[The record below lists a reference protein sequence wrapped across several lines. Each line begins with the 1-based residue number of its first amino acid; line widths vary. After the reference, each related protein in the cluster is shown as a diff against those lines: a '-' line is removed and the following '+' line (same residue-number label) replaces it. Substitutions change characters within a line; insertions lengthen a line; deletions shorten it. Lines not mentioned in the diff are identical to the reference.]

1 MVSCIEDGE
10 CSRAQG
16 KHRRGIMLDIFHV
29 TGILA
34 GLIMLVGIGKFTQA
48 TPKKEK
54 AETAL
59 ESHAKMTKEF
69 ESQPGHK
76 WTKKEKEQIAGL
88 KKEYEDEK
96 AEAESIEKKGWNC
109 VLNAIFLGFLAFL
122 QQLFVLDP
130 TSVPWVLMMASVVSG
145 ILFTVLCLV
154 ESEKGD
160 WDVKNEEAVKA
171 PHSGAACQMFIFF
184 GSIFALTQPA
194 YPLPGWAWWA
204 LPILIV
210 LSFVT
215 CLFQCAVAA
224 GMYDPYKYKK
234 SAMEDTLVVDEA
246 GEGYED
252 EEEYDEGD
260 DEEDEDEE
268 DE

>member
-1 MVSCIEDGE
+1 MVSYIEDGE

-34 GLIMLVGIGKFTQA
+34 GLIMLVGIGKFMQA

-96 AEAESIEKKGWNC
+96 AEAESIEKKGWAC
-109 VLNAIFLGFLAFL
+109 VLNAIFLGFLAFFHVEAGGSSFMERVFGG
-122 QQLFVLDP
+122 FV
-130 TSVPWVLMMASVVSG
+130 SVHLIWKVRGVRVG
-145 ILFTVLCLV
+145 IL
-154 ESEKGD
+154 KR
-160 WDVKNEEAVKA
+160 N
-171 PHSGAACQMFIFF
+171 
-184 GSIFALTQPA
+184 
-194 YPLPGWAWWA
+194 
-204 LPILIV
+204 
-210 LSFVT
+210 
-215 CLFQCAVAA
+215 
-224 GMYDPYKYKK
+224 
-234 SAMEDTLVVDEA
+234 
-246 GEGYED
+246 
-252 EEEYDEGD
+252 
-260 DEEDEDEE
+260 
-268 DE
+268 